1 MSGLSDEKDDSQA
14 EQATV
19 DASFGQTID
28 AAEATDAPTP
38 AAYDSIPVT
47 GISSSPNHGIS
58 AGPLERSAISNPS
71 TSGAIFVPVSVSM
84 QFRTS
89 PNLGQDGVL
98 PFTGWDRYEIK
109 SLLGAG
115 GMGVV
120 YKAWDPQLQ
129 RFVALK
135 FLRHASL
142 SEAVKEKFLREARA
156 QARIEHPHVCKIF
169 EVGSAFGH
177 PYIAMQYIEGK
188 PLSQLRR
195 EMTVDQCVAVMR
207 SLSDAVHAAHQLD
220 LIHRDLKPAN
230 ILVERGDDGRFRP
243 FVLDFGLAR
252 EVASQGSSNPV
263 AIEGTPS
270 YMSPEQ
276 ARGEVT
282 ALDRRTDVYGL
293 GAMLYELLCGRPP
306 FAGKS
311 RMDVLLAVLTTD
323 PTSPLQLNP
332 RIPRDLAAIALKC
345 LEKEPQHRY
354 DSARAL
360 HEDLTRFRD
369 GEPVL
374 ANAQSPL
381 YRLLKRARKHKLL
394 VGVLVGALAF
404 LITLLVIGVRASL
417 WATEE
422 AHLAQQIG
430 QDVKEME
437 LFLRY
442 AYGLPLHEPV
452 AEKALTRARM
462 QRIESTLPRLR
473 IGGQALGHY
482 ALGRGHLVLHEY
494 APAEAQLQKAWELG
508 MRAPELHYAL
518 GLALGERYRSA
529 LLDAQRQTAPSALD
543 RRKQELRAQFLLPA
557 LTHLRESSGVRLE
570 APAYVEGLIAFYNE
584 QPALALQK
592 AEEALRQAPWLP
604 EPKKLMADVHY
615 AKGFALRHEGKYAE
629 SRKELKSAVA
639 LYQEAEAISRSDA
652 DIYVAEAETWAEVI
666 KVDVNDGSNAGEDFL
681 LSQRAVKD
689 LALVL
694 PGNAEL
700 YRISAHID
708 LQFGVSLMGAGKDP
722 SQFLERAITSGEA
735 ALALKSNQCNVLEV
749 MGFALLAKYIQQSNS
764 SIEPSED
771 NEKKVIRILSDV
783 INCNPN
789 STWGHNQLGIV
800 YYLQSLN
807 RALRGIDS
815 ESGYRMAIRE
825 FERTIDISPQEEQPY
840 TNLLQL
846 YENMGRVCVD
856 SGCDLSGYSDRIKD
870 VHRRAMNSS
879 VGGALSLNN
888 IAAYQINVIRRSL
901 FLVEDPN
908 SAFGELTKYANQALA
923 LNPSNYE
930 TYQVL
935 AEAHLLMAEAEVA
948 RGAAGGARDSVVVAG
963 AQIDEGLVAAQKAI
977 SLKADDARSHKLL
990 GQLLALQ
997 AAQLGKKARQPAFE
1011 AARAAAERAVALN
1024 PRDPAHSQALA
1035 EVWLRTAQW
1044 QRLRHKSLD
1053 ESIAAGLLATTA
1065 ALRINPRHPYS
1076 FVTRGALLL
1085 EQALATRAKPARQAT
1100 LVAAREALTTAVT
1113 HNKLLTK
1120 QVAPLLDVV
1129 AAQLTPQ

>member
-58 AGPLERSAISNPS
+58 SGPLERSAISNPS

-629 SRKELKSAVA
+629 SRKELKAAVT

-666 KVDVNDGSNAGEDFL
+666 KVDVNDGNNADEDFL
-681 LSQRAVKD
+681 LSQRAIKD
-689 LALVL
+689 LSQVL

-700 YRISAHID
+700 YRISAHAD
-708 LQFGVSLMGAGKDP
+708 LQFALSLMAVGKDP
-722 SQFLERAITSGEA
+722 SQFLERAIASSES
-735 ALALKSNQCNVLEV
+735 ALALKSNQCNVLEM
-749 MGFALLAKYIQQSNS
+749 MGFALLAKYLQQSNS
-764 SIEPSED
+764 SVDPSETV
-771 NEKKVIRILSDV
+771 EKKAISVLSRA
-783 INCNPN
+783 ISCNPN
-789 STWGHNQLGIV
+789 STLGHNQLGIV
-800 YYLQSLN
+800 YCLQARN
-807 RALRGIDS
+807 RSLRGIDTEPEYQMS
-815 ESGYRMAIRE
+815 IRE
-825 FERTIDISPQEEQPY
+825 FEKTIDISPQEDQPY
-840 TNLLQL
+840 TNILQL
-846 YENMGRVCVD
+846 YENMGRNCVD
-856 SGCDLSGYSDRIKD
+856 YGCDLSVYSEGVKSI
-870 VHRRAMNSS
+870 HRRAMNSS
-879 VGGALSLNN
+879 VGGALALNN

-901 FLVEDPN
+901 FLGENLN
-908 SAFGELTKYANQALA
+908 SAFGELIKYANQALA

-948 RGAAGGARDSVVVAG
+948 RDSVVAAG

-1011 AARAAAERAVALN
+1011 AARVAAERAVALN

>member
-58 AGPLERSAISNPS
+58 AGQLERSAISNPS

-293 GAMLYELLCGRPP
+293 GAMLYELVCGRPP

-323 PTSPLQLNP
+323 PASPLQLNP

-629 SRKELKSAVA
+629 SRKELKTAVA

-652 DIYVAEAETWAEVI
+652 DIYVAEAEALAQIVT
-666 KVDVNDGSNAGEDFL
+666 VDVDDGTNASDDFNNVKNATAKILQSAHDQVKSLHLESIAAVKYGETQFAAGKAAASFFDYSISLMTKAIESEPGNCEFYETIGSAYLLKYYSELEAGIDDEFSFASANKNLSKSISCNPNFARAYNDLAILHQQRGRIKSLIGEDSSSDF
-681 LSQRAVKD
+681 VKSTAM
-689 LALVL
+689 LHRVL
-694 PGNAEL
+694 EL
-700 YRISAHID
+700 IPREIHGYVNYVQTQKYRISAGVVNQVSIESVLADVGKIVKLSEANGVDNSMFRGNLAALNLAMLGIRELYSID
-708 LQFGVSLMGAGKDP
+708 YYRCYEEILKQS
-722 SQFLERAITSGEA
+722 S
-735 ALALKSNQCNVLEV
+735 LALK
-749 MGFALLAKYIQQSNS
+749 
-764 SIEPSED
+764 
-771 NEKKVIRILSDV
+771 
-783 INCNPN
+783 
-789 STWGHNQLGIV
+789 
-800 YYLQSLN
+800 
-807 RALRGIDS
+807 
-815 ESGYRMAIRE
+815 
-825 FERTIDISPQEEQPY
+825 
-840 TNLLQL
+840 
-846 YENMGRVCVD
+846 
-856 SGCDLSGYSDRIKD
+856 
-870 VHRRAMNSS
+870 
-879 VGGALSLNN
+879 
-888 IAAYQINVIRRSL
+888 
-901 FLVEDPN
+901 
-908 SAFGELTKYANQALA
+908 

-948 RGAAGGARDSVVVAG
+948 RDSVVAAG

-997 AAQLGKKARQPAFE
+997 AAQLGKKARLPAFE
-1011 AARAAAERAVALN
+1011 AARTAAERAVALN
-1024 PRDPAHSQALA
+1024 PRDPAHAQALA

-1053 ESIAAGLLATTA
+1053 DSIAAGLLATTA

-1100 LVAAREALTTAVT
+1100 LLAAREALTTAVT

>member
-58 AGPLERSAISNPS
+58 SGPLERSAISNPS

-629 SRKELKSAVA
+629 SRKELKAAVT

-666 KVDVNDGSNAGEDFL
+666 KVDVNDGNNADEDFL
-681 LSQRAVKD
+681 LSQRAIKD
-689 LALVL
+689 LSQVL

-700 YRISAHID
+700 YRISAHAD
-708 LQFGVSLMGAGKDP
+708 LQFALSLMAVGKDP
-722 SQFLERAITSGEA
+722 SQFLERAIASSES
-735 ALALKSNQCNVLEV
+735 ALALKSNQCNVLEM
-749 MGFALLAKYIQQSNS
+749 MGFALLAKYLQQSNS
-764 SIEPSED
+764 SVDPSETV
-771 NEKKVIRILSDV
+771 EKKAISVLSRA
-783 INCNPN
+783 ISCNPN
-789 STWGHNQLGIV
+789 STLGHNQLGIV
-800 YYLQSLN
+800 YCLQARN
-807 RALRGIDS
+807 RSLRGIDTEPEYQMS
-815 ESGYRMAIRE
+815 IRE
-825 FERTIDISPQEEQPY
+825 FEKTIDISPQEDQPY
-840 TNLLQL
+840 TNILQL
-846 YENMGRVCVD
+846 YENMGRNCVD
-856 SGCDLSGYSDRIKD
+856 YGCDLSVYSEGVKSI
-870 VHRRAMNSS
+870 HRRAMNSS
-879 VGGALSLNN
+879 VGGALALNN

-901 FLVEDPN
+901 FLGENLN
-908 SAFGELTKYANQALA
+908 SAFGELIKYANQALA

-948 RGAAGGARDSVVVAG
+948 RDSVVAAG

-1011 AARAAAERAVALN
+1011 AARVAAERAVALN

-1120 QVAPLLDVV
+1120 QVAPLLDAV

>member
-1 MSGLSDEKDDSQA
+1 
-14 EQATV
+14 
-19 DASFGQTID
+19 
-28 AAEATDAPTP
+28 
-38 AAYDSIPVT
+38 
-47 GISSSPNHGIS
+47 
-58 AGPLERSAISNPS
+58 
-71 TSGAIFVPVSVSM
+71 
-84 QFRTS
+84 
-89 PNLGQDGVL
+89 
-98 PFTGWDRYEIK
+98 
-109 SLLGAG
+109 
-115 GMGVV
+115 
-120 YKAWDPQLQ
+120 
-129 RFVALK
+129 
-135 FLRHASL
+135 
-142 SEAVKEKFLREARA
+142 
-156 QARIEHPHVCKIF
+156 
-169 EVGSAFGH
+169 
-177 PYIAMQYIEGK
+177 
-188 PLSQLRR
+188 
-195 EMTVDQCVAVMR
+195 
-207 SLSDAVHAAHQLD
+207 
-220 LIHRDLKPAN
+220 
-230 ILVERGDDGRFRP
+230 
-243 FVLDFGLAR
+243 
-252 EVASQGSSNPV
+252 
-263 AIEGTPS
+263 
-270 YMSPEQ
+270 
-276 ARGEVT
+276 
-282 ALDRRTDVYGL
+282 
-293 GAMLYELLCGRPP
+293 
-306 FAGKS
+306 
-311 RMDVLLAVLTTD
+311 
-323 PTSPLQLNP
+323 
-332 RIPRDLAAIALKC
+332 
-345 LEKEPQHRY
+345 
-354 DSARAL
+354 
-360 HEDLTRFRD
+360 
-369 GEPVL
+369 
-374 ANAQSPL
+374 
-381 YRLLKRARKHKLL
+381 
-394 VGVLVGALAF
+394 
-404 LITLLVIGVRASL
+404 
-417 WATEE
+417 
-422 AHLAQQIG
+422 
-430 QDVKEME
+430 
-437 LFLRY
+437 
-442 AYGLPLHEPV
+442 V

-652 DIYVAEAETWAEVI
+652 DIYVAEAEALAQIVT
-666 KVDVNDGSNAGEDFL
+666 VDVDDGTNASDDFSNVKNATAKILQSSHDQVKSLHLESIAAVKYGETQFAAGKLAASFFDYSIALMTKAIESEPGNCEFYETIGSAYLMKYYHGLESGDNDELCFASANKNLTKSISCNPNFAWAYNDLAVLHQQRGRIRSLIGEDSSADFAKSTEML
-681 LSQRAVKD
+681 RR
-689 LALVL
+689 VL
-694 PGNAEL
+694 EL
-700 YRISAHID
+700 IPKEVHGYVNYIQTQKYRISA
-708 LQFGVSLMGAGKDP
+708 GVVSELSLESVLADVGKIVKLSEANGVDN
-722 SQFLERAITSGEA
+722 SMFRGNLA
-735 ALALKSNQCNVLEV
+735 ALNLAMLGMQELYSADYYRYYDEILK
-749 MGFALLAKYIQQSNS
+749 
-764 SIEPSED
+764 
-771 NEKKVIRILSDV
+771 
-783 INCNPN
+783 
-789 STWGHNQLGIV
+789 
-800 YYLQSLN
+800 QSL
-807 RALRGIDS
+807 
-815 ESGYRMAIRE
+815 
-825 FERTIDISPQEEQPY
+825 
-840 TNLLQL
+840 
-846 YENMGRVCVD
+846 
-856 SGCDLSGYSDRIKD
+856 
-870 VHRRAMNSS
+870 
-879 VGGALSLNN
+879 LSLK
-888 IAAYQINVIRRSL
+888 L
-901 FLVEDPN
+901 N
-908 SAFGELTKYANQALA
+908 S
-923 LNPSNYE
+923 SNYE

-948 RGAAGGARDSVVVAG
+948 RGAGDSVVAAG

-1100 LVAAREALTTAVT
+1100 LLAAREALTTAVT

>member
-629 SRKELKSAVA
+629 SRKELKTAVA

-666 KVDVNDGSNAGEDFL
+666 KVDVNDGNNADEDFS
-681 LSQRAVKD
+681 LSQSVIRN
-689 LALVL
+689 LSLIYHES
-694 PGNAEL
+694 AEL
-700 YRISAHID
+700 YRMSANID
-708 LQFGVSLMGAGKDP
+708 LQFGLSLMDAGKDP
-722 SQFLERAITSGEA
+722 SQFLDRAIKSSES
-735 ALALKSNQCNVLEV
+735 ALALKANQCNVLEV
-749 MGFALLAKYIQQSNS
+749 MGFSLLAKYIQQSNS
-764 SIEPSED
+764 PVAPGQVT
-771 NEKKVIRILSDV
+771 EKKLISVLSNA
-783 INCNPN
+783 IICNPN
-789 STWGHNQLGIV
+789 STWGHNQLGLV
-800 YYLQSLN
+800 YYFQARNRSLCGLD
-807 RALRGIDS
+807 ALT
-815 ESGYRMAIRE
+815 EYQMAIKE
-825 FERTIDISPQEEQPY
+825 FEKTIDISPQEERPY
-840 TNLLQL
+840 TNLLQM
-846 YENMGRVCVD
+846 YESMGRNCVD
-856 SGCDLSGYSDRIKD
+856 YGCDLSVYSERVKD

-879 VGGALSLNN
+879 VGGALALNN

-901 FLVEDPN
+901 FLGEDLN

-935 AEAHLLMAEAEVA
+935 AEARLLMAEAEVA
-948 RGAAGGARDSVVVAG
+948 RDSVVAAG
-963 AQIDEGLVAAQKAI
+963 AQIDEGLAAAQKAI

-1011 AARAAAERAVALN
+1011 AARTAAERAVALN

>member
-47 GISSSPNHGIS
+47 GVSSSPNHGIS

-508 MRAPELHYAL
+508 MCAPELHYAL

-570 APAYVEGLIAFYNE
+570 APAYVEGLIAFYND
-584 QPALALQK
+584 QPALVLQK

-629 SRKELKSAVA
+629 SRKELKAAVA

-666 KVDVNDGSNAGEDFL
+666 KVDVKDGSDASGDFA
-681 LSQRAVKD
+681 LSQNCINGLSSILRD
-689 LALVL
+689 N
-694 PGNAEL
+694 GEL
-700 YRISAHID
+700 YRLSAQID
-708 LQFGVSLMGAGKDP
+708 LQFGLSLANAGKDP
-722 SQFLERAITSGEA
+722 SRYLDKAIASGESVLSKDASHCGVLSIIGFAYLVKIMQQSGTATEPSQELEERATRVLTDAMS
-735 ALALKSNQCNVLEV
+735 CN
-749 MGFALLAKYIQQSNS
+749 SNS
-764 SIEPSED
+764 
-771 NEKKVIRILSDV
+771 NLAR
-783 INCNPN
+783 
-789 STWGHNQLGIV
+789 NQLGIA
-800 YYLQSLN
+800 YLLVARN
-807 RALRGIDS
+807 RTLRGVDS
-815 ESGYRMAIRE
+815 QRENLNALSEFQKAISMSPKDETPYPNVFQVYVDMGAVAVDAGLSAAIFSEKMDSVAKQAVANSISSSYLKSNYAAHELNLIRE
-825 FERTIDISPQEEQPY
+825 KFFNGDDFGGNFDE
-840 TNLLQL
+840 
-846 YENMGRVCVD
+846 
-856 SGCDLSGYSDRIKD
+856 LSI
-870 VHRRAMNSS
+870 
-879 VGGALSLNN
+879 LS
-888 IAAYQINVIRRSL
+888 A
-901 FLVEDPN
+901 
-908 SAFGELTKYANQALA
+908 QALA
-923 LNPSNYE
+923 LNPSNNE

-935 AEAHLLMAEAEVA
+935 AEAHLLLAEAEVA
-948 RGAAGGARDSVVVAG
+948 RGARDSVVTAG

-997 AAQLGKKARQPAFE
+997 AAQLGKKARQPEFE

-1100 LVAAREALTTAVT
+1100 LLAAREALTTAVT

-1129 AAQLTPQ
+1129 AAQLTAQ